1 MQHVFILCMNRNVD
15 KQGSVLQPSTVLRV
29 DSLNASSTTI
39 LVGHPSLQQK
49 GMNEYTS
56 EHSLPSQAE
65 EVACSLPPHFRS

>member
-1 MQHVFILCMNRNVD
+1 MNGNVD
-15 KQGSVLQPSTVLRV
+15 KQGSVLQPSTVLRA

-56 EHSLPSQAE
+56 EHSLLS
-65 EVACSLPPHFRS
+65 